1 MANNCYNYIT
11 INGNVAE
18 IKKFS
23 KMLEI
28 DLSKGQEP
36 DDLYENLCA
45 DFGKQEDDARWFSM
59 NVHSFDSPEE
69 ITISG
74 DSAWSPCLLLFHEI
88 TKRFTSFKIRYEYEE
103 MSSDFAGF
111 ADITN
116 DSFADNCFGYWE
128 GIIATQGETDAL
140 EQVLNN
146 EMECYD
152 TEEELIESDMYLA
165 FSEESK
171 KEILETYNEINS

>member
-1 MANNCYNYIT
+1 
-11 INGNVAE
+11 
-18 IKKFS
+18 
-23 KMLEI
+23 
-28 DLSKGQEP
+28 
-36 DDLYENLCA
+36 
-45 DFGKQEDDARWFSM
+45 
-59 NVHSFDSPEE
+59 
-69 ITISG
+69 
-74 DSAWSPCLLLFHEI
+74 LLLFHEI

-103 MSSDFAGF
+103 MGNDFAGY

-116 DSFADNCFGYWE
+116 DSFTDNCFKYWE